1 MDATRAAGLQ
11 VGTQLWVELWPQ
23 IRGSCCSMAENNLR
37 LGLNNIFHQTF
48 SAVTSMGEG
57 PSFSFLIRSF
67 MFLDQM
73 VLPVDESLTESVGIK
88 SRSSSLFKDLLLKAG
103 ECV

>member
-1 MDATRAAGLQ
+1 
-11 VGTQLWVELWPQ
+11 
-23 IRGSCCSMAENNLR
+23 
-37 LGLNNIFHQTF
+37 
-48 SAVTSMGEG
+48 MGEG
-57 PSFSFLIRSF
+57 LSVCFLINSC

-103 ECV
+103 E